1 MNCSC
6 RASSLRLFVRGL
18 AQVHSA
24 EPLALRT
31 LQRPPAYR
39 VLDAPRA
46 AFSTTPFARDDTVGK
61 SAQAHDGQNPT
72 FNVATEPSTD
82 TISKSTEE
90 AKDLTWTIDPSPD
103 ASTRR
108 DSPRNKSTR
117 PKHQGPKR
125 RSKKTDIQEGDN
137 LFAEDSFAPWNKKTP
152 FRAKKAPSDDTK
164 APTEPVYFPEPQHR
178 RENWQL
184 QKDALKKKFP
194 EGWKPMKRLSP
205 DAVAG
210 IRALHAQFPEEYTT
224 AKLVEKFEVSPEAV
238 RRILKSK
245 WTPSPE
251 EEEERQT
258 RWFRRG
264 KDVWARYA
272 ELGMKPPQKWRA
284 EGVARDPSY
293 HDKRQAAIARRKEEE
308 AKEDA
313 GARLQRK
320 MGGGFL

>member
-1 MNCSC
+1 MACSC

-18 AQVHSA
+18 SQLHSI
-24 EPLALRT
+24 EPLVLRALHRAPIT
-31 LQRPPAYR
+31 PAAY
-39 VLDAPRA
+39 APRA
-46 AFSTTPFARDDTVGK
+46 AFSTTPLSRDDVAGKPANDARDLANDTADDLSSNSTLK
-61 SAQAHDGQNPT
+61 
-72 FNVATEPSTD
+72 PSED
-82 TISKSTEE
+82 
-90 AKDLTWTIDPSPD
+90 ANDLTWTIDISTD
-103 ASTRR
+103 AKSASRGPHK
-108 DSPRNKSTR
+108 PRSTR
-117 PKHQGPKR
+117 PERK
-125 RSKKTDIQEGDN
+125 SKKTEFEN
-137 LFAEDSFAPWNKKTP
+137 AKAESAEDSIFTSSKPS
-152 FRAKKAPSDDTK
+152 FSAKKAASEGESEQSRT
-164 APTEPVYFPEPQHR
+164 TQPQHR

-194 EGWKPMKRLSP
+194 EGWRPMKRLSP

-245 WTPSPE
+245 WQPSPE

-284 EGVARDPSY
+284 EGVTRDPSY

-308 AKEDA
+308 AKEAA

-320 MGGGFL
+320 VGGGFL

>member
-1 MNCSC
+1 MACAC
-6 RASSLRLFVRGL
+6 RISSLQLFVRGL
-18 AQVHSA
+18 TQVHNAGFLAPRNFQRAPTLRPST
-24 EPLALRT
+24 ALR
-31 LQRPPAYR
+31 
-39 VLDAPRA
+39 V
-46 AFSTTPFARDDTVGK
+46 AFSTTPLSRSDTAEK
-61 SAQAHDGQNPT
+61 PAEDGQA
-72 FNVATEPSTD
+72 VATVQADGPSSSAAPTSSD
-82 TISKSTEE
+82 STS
-90 AKDLTWTIDPSPD
+90 DLTWTIEPSAD
-103 ASTRR
+103 AKDTSRG
-108 DSPRNKSTR
+108 SPKPRSVK
-117 PKHQGPKR
+117 PKR
-125 RSKKTDIQEGDN
+125 KSRKAGGLETEGKTHSTDGSIATSSKPSSGAKRAAGESDADPAQ
-137 LFAEDSFAPWNKKTP
+137 APP
-152 FRAKKAPSDDTK
+152 
-164 APTEPVYFPEPQHR
+164 PQHR

-194 EGWKPMKRLSP
+194 EGWRPMKRLSP

-224 AKLVEKFEVSPEAV
+224 AKLVEKFEISPEAV

-245 WTPSPE
+245 WQPSPQ

-284 EGVARDPSY
+284 EGVTRDPTY
-293 HDKRQAAIARRKEEE
+293 HEKRQAAIARRKEEE
-308 AKEDA
+308 AKEAA

>member
-1 MNCSC
+1 M
-6 RASSLRLFVRGL
+6 
-18 AQVHSA
+18 
-24 EPLALRT
+24 
-31 LQRPPAYR
+31 
-39 VLDAPRA
+39 
-46 AFSTTPFARDDTVGK
+46 
-61 SAQAHDGQNPT
+61 
-72 FNVATEPSTD
+72 
-82 TISKSTEE
+82 
-90 AKDLTWTIDPSPD
+90 TWTIEPSAD
-103 ASTRR
+103 AKDTSQG
-108 DSPRNKSTR
+108 SPKPRSVK
-117 PKHQGPKR
+117 PKR
-125 RSKKTDIQEGDN
+125 KSRKAGGFETEGKTKLTEG
-137 LFAEDSFAPWNKKTP
+137 S
-152 FRAKKAPSDDTK
+152 RAPSNKPSSGAKRAAGENEADPAH
-164 APTEPVYFPEPQHR
+164 APPPQHR

-194 EGWKPMKRLSP
+194 EGWRPMKRLSP

-224 AKLVEKFEVSPEAV
+224 ARLVEKFEISPEAV

-245 WTPSPE
+245 WQPSPQ

-284 EGVARDPSY
+284 EGVTRDPTY
-293 HDKRQAAIARRKEEE
+293 HEKRQAAIARRKEEE
-308 AKEDA
+308 AKEAA